1 MMTIKKEVEG
11 ISVTIELTE
20 QDVQNIIREYESN
33 NILEDVLS
41 IIHERNKISN
51 FDENLIRSDKNLIYS
66 AFEHEEDSNL
76 SHWENIER
84 AIRYM
89 EQYDLPFDYSKL
101 KI

>member
-1 MMTIKKEVEG
+1 MKMITIKKEVEG

-51 FDENLIRSDKNLIYS
+51 IYNHYNNCS
-66 AFEHEEDSNL
+66 
-76 SHWENIER
+76 
-84 AIRYM
+84 
-89 EQYDLPFDYSKL
+89 YS
-101 KI
+101 